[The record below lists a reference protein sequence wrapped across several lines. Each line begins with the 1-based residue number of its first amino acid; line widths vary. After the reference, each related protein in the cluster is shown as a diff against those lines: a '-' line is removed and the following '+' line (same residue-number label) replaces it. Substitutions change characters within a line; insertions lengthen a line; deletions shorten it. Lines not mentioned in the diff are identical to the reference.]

1 LAGYGARI
9 VADSSVDKVLP
20 VADVITTVT
29 TSKVPVFDG
38 RLVKEGAHINGVG
51 SYTPDMQ
58 ELDEYLVKRVD
69 RVFVDSRDAV
79 LAEAGDLIIPMKH
92 GTIGSDRIDGELGE
106 VISGNMPGRRS
117 KKEITL
123 FKTVGIAVED
133 VVVATA
139 AYRRAM
145 TAGLGTRLQ

>member
-1 LAGYGARI
+1 
-9 VADSSVDKVLP
+9 
-20 VADVITTVT
+20 
-29 TSKVPVFDG
+29 
-38 RLVKEGAHINGVG
+38 
-51 SYTPDMQ
+51 MQ

-139 AYRRAM
+139 AYRKAM
-145 TAGLGTRLQ
+145 TAGLGTGLQ